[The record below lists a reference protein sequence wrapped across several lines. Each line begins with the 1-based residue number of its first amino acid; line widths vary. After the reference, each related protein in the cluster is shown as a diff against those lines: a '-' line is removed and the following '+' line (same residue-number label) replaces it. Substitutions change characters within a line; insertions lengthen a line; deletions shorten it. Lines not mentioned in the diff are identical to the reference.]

1 MVMTKRVR
9 GSMQMYG
16 GGGNTMQMTMTMCEA
31 CEDDRICDCENE
43 EAVEKKSSVYH

>member
-1 MVMTKRVR
+1 
-9 GSMQMYG
+9 MYG
-16 GGGNTMQMTMTMCEA
+16 GGENTMQMTMTMCEA